1 MGVTVVN
8 DDRNIQIFC
17 QGKLLFKDLFLDV
30 ARSIIVIIVVQS
42 DFAQSHCLFIG
53 KLLCNG
59 IQIFSGILCSDL
71 FRLIGMDTDTAIDK
85 WILFGKFDA
94 CKISVS
100 SVANIHNGTHS
111 MGSHRGKQGIAI
123 FIKTRVI
130 VMCVRVKN
138 ILHEYLLKE
147 QNRSFLS
154 NFCTQKFAGLQGR
167 RPCNTKQK

>member
-30 ARSIIVIIVVQS
+30 ARSIVVIIVVQS
-42 DFAQSHCLFIG
+42 DFTQSHCLFIG
-53 KLLCNG
+53 KLLCND

-71 FRLIGMDTDTAIDK
+71 CRLIRVDTDAAIDK

-94 CKISVS
+94 CKIGVG
-100 SVANIHNGTHS
+100 SVANIHDGAHA
-111 MGSHRGKQGIAI
+111 MGSHRGKQGIAA
-123 FIKTRVI
+123 FIKARVV

-138 ILHEYLLKE
+138 ILHRCLRFVTRNSIL
-147 QNRSFLS
+147 
-154 NFCTQKFAGLQGR
+154 
-167 RPCNTKQK
+167 